1 MPLPAVQETYSGRV
15 NEVTL
20 GGGKRTK
27 TLTIGGAK
35 TIPYGGDPAATGRR
49 PVLAIDVLDSAPADW
64 PAVLA
69 EPYGAVLS
77 DPAAWAR
84 KAVDEFGAD
93 LVCVKFDGLHPDKGN
108 LGADHAVEVTKK
120 VLAAVGVP
128 VILWGSGNDEK
139 DNAVMPKVSQA
150 AKGEKALLGT
160 VTQDN
165 YKSLTATA
173 LADQHLLIAQ
183 APLDINIAKQVN
195 ILVSDMG
202 LPLESLVMFQT
213 TGTLGYG
220 LEYAYSIQ
228 ERERL
233 AALGG
238 DKLMALPVICDVG
251 FESWRAKETK
261 APTADA
267 PQWGDAA
274 RRGPL
279 WEATTAVALLQS
291 GVDIVRMRHPAAVAI
306 VRAYIDS
313 VWGAASKAVPSS
325 RFQVPS

>member
-1 MPLPAVQETYSGRV
+1 MPIPAVQESYSGRV
-15 NEVTL
+15 NEVKI
-20 GGGKRTK
+20 GGGTRKK

-35 TIPYGGDPAATGRR
+35 TIAYGGDRAVTGNR
-49 PVLAIDVLDSAPADW
+49 PLIAIDVLDAAPQDWAPA
-64 PAVLA
+64 LA
-69 EPYGAVLS
+69 EAYGNVLS
-77 DPAAWAR
+77 DPAAWAK
-84 KAVDEFGAD
+84 KAVEEFGAD
-93 LVCVKFDGLHPDKGN
+93 LVCVKFDGIHPDKGN
-108 LGADHAVEVTKK
+108 LGAAEAVAVTKK

-139 DNAVMPKVSQA
+139 DNAVMPKVSEA

-173 LADQHLLIAQ
+173 LADGHLLIAQ

-202 LPLESLVMFQT
+202 FPLESLVMFQT

-220 LEYAYSIQ
+220 MEYAYSIQ

-233 AALGG
+233 AALTG
-238 DKLMALPVICDVG
+238 DKLMAAPVICDVG
-251 FESWRAKETK
+251 YETWRCKESK
-261 APTADA
+261 ADL

-274 RRGPL
+274 KRGPL
-279 WEATTAVALLQS
+279 WEATTAAALLQS
-291 GVDIVRMRHPAAVAI
+291 GVDIVRMRHPAAVA
-306 VRAYIDS
+306 VVKAYIDS
-313 VWGAASKAVPSS
+313 VWGAK
-325 RFQVPS
+325 

>member
-1 MPLPAVQETYSGRV
+1 MPLPAVQESYSGRV

-20 GGGKRTK
+20 GGGTRKK
-27 TLTIGGAK
+27 TLTVGGAK
-35 TIPYGGDPAATGRR
+35 TIVYGGDRAVTGNR
-49 PVLAIDVLDSAPADW
+49 PVIAIDVLDAAPQDW
-64 PAVLA
+64 APVLA
-69 EPYGAVLS
+69 EAYGNVLS

-84 KAVDEFGAD
+84 KAVEEFGAD

-108 LGADHAVEVTKK
+108 LGAAEAVAVTKK
-120 VLAAVGVP
+120 VLGAVGVP

-139 DNAVMPKVSQA
+139 DNAVMPKVSEA
-150 AKGEKALLGT
+150 AKGEKVLLGT

-173 LADQHLLIAQ
+173 LADGHLLIAQ

-202 LPLESLVMFQT
+202 FPLESLVMFQT

-220 LEYAYSIQ
+220 MEYAYSIQ

-233 AALGG
+233 AALTG
-238 DKLMALPVICDVG
+238 DKLMAAPVICDVG
-251 FESWRAKETK
+251 YETWRCKESK
-261 APTADA
+261 ADL

-274 RRGPL
+274 KRGPL
-279 WEATTAVALLQS
+279 WEATTAVSLLQS
-291 GVDIVRMRHPAAVAI
+291 GVDIVRMRHPVAVA
-306 VRAYIDS
+306 VVKAYIDS
-313 VWGAASKAVPSS
+313 IWGAK
-325 RFQVPS
+325 

>member
-1 MPLPAVQETYSGRV
+1 MPLPAVQESYSGRV

-20 GGGKRTK
+20 GGGTRKK

-35 TIPYGGDPAATGRR
+35 TIVYGGDRAVTGNR
-49 PVLAIDVLDSAPADW
+49 PLIAIDVLDSAPQDW
-64 PAVLA
+64 APVLA
-69 EPYGAVLS
+69 EAYGNVLS

-84 KAVDEFGAD
+84 KAVEEFGAD
-93 LVCVKFDGLHPDKGN
+93 LVCVKFDGIHPDKGN
-108 LGADHAVEVTKK
+108 LGAAEAVAVTKK
-120 VLAAVGVP
+120 VIAAVGVP
-128 VILWGSGNDEK
+128 LILWGSGNDEK
-139 DNAVMPKVSQA
+139 DNTVMPKVSEA
-150 AKGEKALLGT
+150 AKGEKVLLGT

-202 LPLESLVMFQT
+202 FPLESLVMFQT

-220 LEYAYSIQ
+220 MEYAYSIQ

-233 AALGG
+233 AALTG
-238 DKLMALPVICDVG
+238 DKLMAAPVICDVG
-251 FESWRAKETK
+251 YETWRCKESK
-261 APTADA
+261 ADL

-274 RRGPL
+274 KRGPL
-279 WEATTAVALLQS
+279 WEATTAVSLLQS
-291 GVDIVRMRHPAAVAI
+291 GVDIVRMRHPAAVA
-306 VRAYIDS
+306 VVKTYIDS
-313 VWGAASKAVPSS
+313 VWGAK
-325 RFQVPS
+325 

>member
-1 MPLPAVQETYSGRV
+1 MQETYSGRV

-20 GGGKRTK
+20 GGGARRGTV
-27 TLTIGGAK
+27 TVGGAK
-35 TIPYGGDPAATGRR
+35 VPQYGGDRAVCGRR
-49 PVLAIDVLDSAPADW
+49 PVIAIDVLDAQPQDWAP
-64 PAVLA
+64 VLA
-69 EPYGAVLS
+69 QAYGGVL
-77 DPAAWAR
+77 DKPAAWAK

-93 LVCVKFDGLHPDKGN
+93 LVCLKFDGIHPDRGN
-108 LGADHAVEVTKK
+108 RGADQAVAATPEV
-120 VLAAVGVP
+120 LDAVRVP
-128 VILWGSGNDEK
+128 VILWGCGNDEK

-150 AKGEKALLGT
+150 AKGEKVLLGT

-165 YKSLTATA
+165 YKNLTATA
-173 LADQHLLIAQ
+173 LADGHFLIAQ

-202 LPLESLVMFQT
+202 FPLESLVMFQT

-220 LEYAYSIQ
+220 MEYAYSIQ

-251 FESWRAKETK
+251 YESWRAKEAK
-261 APTADA
+261 ISADEAPK
-267 PQWGDAA
+267 WGDAA

-306 VRAYIDS
+306 VRSYIDGL
-313 VWGAASKAVPSS
+313 WGSAK
-325 RFQVPS
+325 

>member
-1 MPLPAVQETYSGRV
+1 MPLPAVQESYSGRV

-20 GGGKRTK
+20 GGGTRKK

-35 TIPYGGDPAATGRR
+35 TIAYGGDRAVTGNR
-49 PVLAIDVLDSAPADW
+49 PVIAIDVLDAAPQDW
-64 PAVLA
+64 APVLA
-69 EPYGAVLS
+69 EAYGNVLS

-84 KAVDEFGAD
+84 KAVEEFGAD

-108 LGADHAVEVTKK
+108 LGAAEAVAVTKK
-120 VLAAVGVP
+120 VLGAVGVP

-139 DNAVMPKVSQA
+139 DNAVMPKVSEA
-150 AKGEKALLGT
+150 AKGEKVLLGT

-173 LADQHLLIAQ
+173 LADGHLLIAQ

-202 LPLESLVMFQT
+202 FPLESLVMFQT

-220 LEYAYSIQ
+220 MEYAYSIQ

-233 AALGG
+233 AALTG
-238 DKLMALPVICDVG
+238 DKLMAAPVICDVG
-251 FESWRAKETK
+251 YETWRCKESK
-261 APTADA
+261 ADL

-274 RRGPL
+274 KRGPL
-279 WEATTAVALLQS
+279 WEATTAVSLLQS
-291 GVDIVRMRHPAAVAI
+291 GVDIVRMRHPVAVA
-306 VRAYIDS
+306 VVKAYIDS
-313 VWGAASKAVPSS
+313 IWGAK
-325 RFQVPS
+325 